1 MVLGSPNRPHLY
13 GDTNFWSQS
22 NFHSVMD
29 VRIFSPQLCQLIQ
42 EQPFK
47 AVKPS
52 FRTDIVLVSDNFY
65 HPELITV
72 GLRISGPPH
81 PCLHTIVLT
90 VCEQKIGQ

>member
-1 MVLGSPNRPHLY
+1 MVLGSPNRPHLC

-42 EQPFK
+42 EQSFK

-52 FRTDIVLVSDNFY
+52 FRTDIVLVSDNFF

-72 GLRISGPPH
+72 GVRILCPPH

-90 VCEQKIGQ
+90 VSEQKIGQ